1 MGADPL
7 IADETYLDR
16 LDVSVRLLNSLKNII
31 AYDPEFEGRR
41 QMTFGTAK
49 SIPIEKLGL
58 RPNVGAATVEEWDMF
73 LKASTN
79 EEAARNW
86 SNEMLRREIAR
97 REKAL
102 ASLKKGLVTQ
112 ERNLQVLKDKLE
124 MTR

>member
-1 MGADPL
+1 MGSDPL

-31 AYDPEFEGRR
+31 AYDPDFEGRR
-41 QMTFGTAK
+41 EMTFGTAK

-124 MTR
+124 ITR

>member
-1 MGADPL
+1 MIP
-7 IADETYLDR
+7 DETYLDR
-16 LDVSVRLLNSLKNII
+16 LAVSIRLLDRLKNII

-49 SIPIEKLGL
+49 SIPIEKLS
-58 RPNVGAATVEEWDMF
+58 RQSNVGPATVEEWDMF
-73 LKASTN
+73 IKASTS

>member
-1 MGADPL
+1 MGANPL

>member
-1 MGADPL
+1 MISD
-7 IADETYLDR
+7 DTYLDR

-31 AYDPEFEGRR
+31 AYDPDFEGRR
-41 QMTFGTAK
+41 KMTFGNAK

-58 RPNVGAATVEEWDMF
+58 RPNVGPATVEEWDMF

-102 ASLKKGLVTQ
+102 AALKKGLVTQ

>member
-1 MGADPL
+1 MGSDPL

-31 AYDPEFEGRR
+31 AYDPDFEGRR
-41 QMTFGTAK
+41 EMTFGTAK

>member
-1 MGADPL
+1 MGSDPL

>member
-49 SIPIEKLGL
+49 SIPIKKLGL

>member
-97 REKAL
+97 REKTL
-102 ASLKKGLVTQ
+102 AALKKGLVTQ

>member
-1 MGADPL
+1 MISD
-7 IADETYLDR
+7 DTYLDR
-16 LDVSVRLLNSLKNII
+16 LDVSIRLLNSLKNII
-31 AYDPEFEGRR
+31 AYDPDFEGRR
-41 QMTFGTAK
+41 KMTFGNAK

-58 RPNVGAATVEEWDMF
+58 RPNVGPATMEEWDMF
-73 LKASTN
+73 LKASTS

-112 ERNLQVLKDKLE
+112 ERNLQALKDKLE
-124 MTR
+124 MTQ